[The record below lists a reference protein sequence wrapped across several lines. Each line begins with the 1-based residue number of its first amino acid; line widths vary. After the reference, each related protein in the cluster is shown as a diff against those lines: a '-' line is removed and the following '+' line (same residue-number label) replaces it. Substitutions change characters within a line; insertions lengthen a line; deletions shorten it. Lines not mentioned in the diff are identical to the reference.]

1 MTVRPDLGD
10 LEGLA
15 EGIRAFRD
23 RLATVRA
30 TAHSRDGLV
39 TATTSGRGELLDLVI
54 DPRVYRH
61 PDSVGLAESVTDAV
75 HRATEQA
82 QREAFA
88 LARPFLPPD
97 ARPAETDVDFDP
109 ALHQF
114 DGLSGAG

>member
-1 MTVRPDLGD
+1 MTVRPELSD

-15 EGIRAFRD
+15 EDIRAFRD
-23 RLATVRA
+23 RLAAVRA
-30 TAHSRDGLV
+30 TARSRDGLV
-39 TATTSGRGELLDLVI
+39 TATTSGRGELLGLVI
-54 DPRVYRH
+54 DPGVYRH
-61 PDSVGLAESVTDAV
+61 PDSRGLAESVTDAV

-97 ARPAETDVDFDP
+97 ARREGADVDFDP

-114 DGLSGAG
+114 DRLLRD